1 MDYLMHHHSGSGLEA
16 REPRGAGNE
25 PKRERPRADGC
36 RQSRHGKNVAGIQRK
51 IASYLHTG
59 APVPPALAKN
69 LADLLWKEQRSRLGQ
84 LQNMRRR
91 GELR

>member
-1 MDYLMHHHSGSGLEA
+1 MDYLMHHHSGSRLEA

-36 RQSRHGKNVAGIQRK
+36 RQSRHGSNVAAIQRK
-51 IASYLHTG
+51 IARCLQR
-59 APVPPALAKN
+59 AEAVPEALAKN